1 METFHCQNP
10 EPRQAHIV
18 KLVSRLITY
27 EIAVDDEKKEDDTTR
42 KTFPIHHIGS
52 QIVQTLL
59 HFSKPIKIV
68 QSLLDMEMGQL
79 RDLFCDPC
87 GSHIMDAFA
96 SSEFVGEKSREKLFH
111 KLQVSGNCGKKHFTA
126 LNKELLIYFRQLWNN
141 SNNNYI
147 CHIYLNDNNKNIP
160 IKNNIVSIA

>member
-27 EIAVDDEKKEDDTTR
+27 EIAVDDEKKEDDITR

-68 QSLLDMEMGQL
+68 QSLLDMEMGHL

-111 KLQVSGNCGKKHFTA
+111 KLQVSAKQCSNLFVFSIDFHWNFYFSFIRVAFSLWPLPRVDLVPLKLFGN
-126 LNKELLIYFRQLWNN
+126 QLT
-141 SNNNYI
+141 
-147 CHIYLNDNNKNIP
+147 
-160 IKNNIVSIA
+160 